1 MSFKRITAVLLA
13 IVTGLGASVLQAQAY
28 PAKPVRLILP
38 YPAGGSFDA
47 IARLTGQKLGADWG
61 QQLVVDNRPGAA
73 GRIGMEFAAKA
84 APDGYSLV
92 MIGNNQTIVPSVYK
106 QVPYDLPR
114 EFAPVAMLATL
125 TNVLVVHQ
133 SVPANSVAELIS
145 LAKAKPGTLF
155 FGSGGTGGITHLAG
169 ELFKSMAMVDIV
181 HVPYK
186 GGALAVNDLIGG
198 QIQIMLLNM
207 LSAMPHVK
215 SGKLK
220 ALAVTSLKR
229 SRFAPEL
236 PTLDES
242 GLKGFDVV
250 EWYAVAAP
258 ARTPR
263 EIVDKL
269 HDDFGKVMS
278 APDVRDQLDKMSV
291 EVALGT
297 SADLG
302 AFINA
307 DLARY
312 AKIVKDAGI
321 PAE

>member
-1 MSFKRITAVLLA
+1 
-13 IVTGLGASVLQAQAY
+13 
-28 PAKPVRLILP
+28 
-38 YPAGGSFDA
+38 
-47 IARLTGQKLGADWG
+47 
-61 QQLVVDNRPGAA
+61 
-73 GRIGMEFAAKA
+73 
-84 APDGYSLV
+84 
-92 MIGNNQTIVPSVYK
+92 
-106 QVPYDLPR
+106 
-114 EFAPVAMLATL
+114 
-125 TNVLVVHQ
+125 
-133 SVPANSVAELIS
+133 
-145 LAKAKPGTLF
+145 
-155 FGSGGTGGITHLAG
+155 
-169 ELFKSMAMVDIV
+169 
-181 HVPYK
+181 
-186 GGALAVNDLIGG
+186 
-198 QIQIMLLNM
+198 MLLNM

-242 GLKGFDVV
+242 GLKGFVVV

-263 EIVDKL
+263 ELVDKL
-269 HDDFGKVMS
+269 HADFGKVMS

-291 EVALGT
+291 EIALGT

-321 PAE
+321 PPE